1 MTSATDSILQDIA
14 DHSPGVI
21 YQYRLY
27 PDGRSCFP
35 FASEGMKRI
44 CGVFP
49 AEVIHD
55 AMPAIRL
62 VHPDDL
68 DDLMSSIAISATTMT
83 DWNHEYRVKPPS
95 ENGHWVLG
103 HASPRKLEDG
113 SILWSGFITN
123 ISDRKKLSDEL
134 LKTTRLYAVTAQ
146 INQMVL
152 HCKKQEDVFQESCR
166 IAVKEGKF
174 EMAWVALL
182 NQDKQTISPAASFG
196 EASSCLSDMPTGKS
210 PIDVSISE
218 KRTVWINNFESE
230 LGFPDWTI
238 KAIEQGFASCIAL
251 PIWLHG
257 SIIGTFNLYS
267 SQANFY
273 NASEIQLLEKVA
285 GNISFAIEAIDN
297 EIRHKQSEQL
307 LEAITTLSPD
317 VISILNEKGQL
328 IFNSPAAL
336 RIHGYTNKELLG
348 KNSLELIH
356 PDDQADSLKS
366 FQDLLDYPGLFVNVQ
381 YRYLNKDQSYTWME
395 ATALNQIAN
404 PQIHGVLTIS
414 RDISSRKKLEEDLKL
429 ALALRDEF
437 LSVASHELKTPLTSL
452 KLQLQ
457 MLSREVRPAENI
469 LPNVAKLAKS
479 LSVSTKQVDRI
490 TALVENLLD
499 VTRIQAGKLGIKA
512 EESDLSEAL
521 EDSLDRFGSLF
532 ADAGCALKIMIEKNI
547 SGSFDKSRIEQVF
560 VNLLSNAIK
569 YAPGEMI
576 EISLSRKSEHAIF
589 SVKDHGPGISQD
601 KQMTIFERFARATN
615 SRDISGLGLGL
626 FISKEIVEAH
636 GGAIRVESELG
647 QGASFIVELPLK

>member
-1 MTSATDSILQDIA
+1 MTSATDSFLQDIA

-21 YQYRLY
+21 YQYQLF

-35 FASEGMKRI
+35 FATNGLKRM
-44 CGVFP
+44 CGAFP
-49 AEVIHD
+49 EQVIHD
-55 AMPAIRL
+55 ATPILEL
-62 VHPDDL
+62 VHPDDI
-68 DDLMSSIAISATTMT
+68 DDLMNSIMLSAQNLT
-83 DWNHEYRVKPPS
+83 DWSYEFRMVPIG
-95 ENGHWVLG
+95 EAGHWVLG
-103 HASPRKLEDG
+103 HSTPRKLEDG
-113 SILWSGFITN
+113 SVLWSGFITD
-123 ISDRKKLSDEL
+123 ISERKKLTDEL

-166 IAVKEGKF
+166 IAVENGKF

-218 KRTVWINNFESE
+218 KRTIWINNFESE
-230 LGFPDWTI
+230 LDFPDWTI

-348 KNSLELIH
+348 KNLLELIH

-366 FQDLLDYPGLFVNVQ
+366 FQDLLD
-381 YRYLNKDQSYTWME
+381 R
-395 ATALNQIAN
+395 N
-404 PQIHGVLTIS
+404 PS
-414 RDISSRKKLEEDLKL
+414 
-429 ALALRDEF
+429 
-437 LSVASHELKTPLTSL
+437 
-452 KLQLQ
+452 
-457 MLSREVRPAENI
+457 
-469 LPNVAKLAKS
+469 
-479 LSVSTKQVDRI
+479 
-490 TALVENLLD
+490 
-499 VTRIQAGKLGIKA
+499 
-512 EESDLSEAL
+512 
-521 EDSLDRFGSLF
+521 
-532 ADAGCALKIMIEKNI
+532 EKNHHT
-547 SGSFDKSRIEQVF
+547 FQ
-560 VNLLSNAIK
+560 
-569 YAPGEMI
+569 
-576 EISLSRKSEHAIF
+576 
-589 SVKDHGPGISQD
+589 
-601 KQMTIFERFARATN
+601 
-615 SRDISGLGLGL
+615 
-626 FISKEIVEAH
+626 
-636 GGAIRVESELG
+636 
-647 QGASFIVELPLK
+647 

>member
-1 MTSATDSILQDIA
+1 MMSDTDSLFQDIA
-14 DHSPGVI
+14 DHAPGVI
-21 YQYRLY
+21 YHYRLY
-27 PDGRSCFP
+27 PDGQSCFP

-55 AMPAIRL
+55 ATPAINL

-68 DDLMSSIAISATTMT
+68 DDLMSSISISATTLT
-83 DWNHEYRVKPPS
+83 NWSHEYRVMPPG

-123 ISDRKKLSDEL
+123 ISERKKLSDEL
-134 LKTTRLYAVTAQ
+134 LKTARLYAVTAQ

-152 HCKKQEDVFQESCR
+152 HCKKQEDVFRESCR
-166 IAVKEGKF
+166 IAVEEGKF
-174 EMAWVALL
+174 QMAWVALI
-182 NQDKQTISPAASFG
+182 NQEQQFVSPSASFG
-196 EASSCLSDMPTGKS
+196 NAISCLEDMPSGEG
-210 PIDVSISE
+210 PIDVAISE
-218 KRTVWINNFESE
+218 KRSVWINDFHSGND
-230 LGFPDWTI
+230 FPEWRK
-238 KAIEQGFASCIAL
+238 KAIEHGFASCIAL

-257 SIIGTFNLYS
+257 SVIGSFNLYS
-267 SQANFY
+267 SQSNFY
-273 NASEIQLLEKVA
+273 NVSEIQLLEKVA
-285 GNISFAIEAIDN
+285 SNISFAIEAIDN

-317 VISILNEKGQL
+317 VISILSETGQI

-348 KNSLELIH
+348 KNYLEMIH
-356 PDDQADSLKS
+356 PDDQAESLKS

-381 YRYLNKDQSYTWME
+381 HRYLNKDQSYTWME
-395 ATALNQIAN
+395 ATALNQVAN

-414 RDISSRKKLEEDLKL
+414 RDISNRKKLEEDLKL
-429 ALALRDEF
+429 ALAMRDEF
-437 LSVASHELKTPLTSL
+437 LLVASHELKTPITSL

-469 LPNVAKLAKS
+469 LPNVAKLSKS

-499 VTRIQAGKLGIKA
+499 VTRIQAGKLNIKL

-521 EDSLDRFGSLF
+521 EDSLDRFGGLF
-532 ADAGCALKIMIEKNI
+532 SDAGCALKIMIEKNI
-547 SGSFDKSRIEQVF
+547 IGVFDKSRIEQVF

-569 YAPGEMI
+569 YAPGEML
-576 EISLSRKSEHAIF
+576 EISLTRKSEKAIF
-589 SVKDHGPGISQD
+589 SVKDHGPGISSD
-601 KQMTIFERFARATN
+601 KQNAIFERFARATD
-615 SRDISGLGLGL
+615 SRNISGLGLGL

-636 GGAIRVESELG
+636 RGVVRVESEPGLG
-647 QGASFIVELPLK
+647 ARFIVELPLK

>member
-1 MTSATDSILQDIA
+1 MTGDTSSFLKDIA
-14 DHSPGVI
+14 DHAPGVI

-44 CGVFP
+44 CGVYP
-49 AEVIHD
+49 EELIHD
-55 AMPAIRL
+55 AAPVFAL

-68 DDLMSSIAISATTMT
+68 EELMNATMLSAQNLTN
-83 DWNHEYRVKPPS
+83 WCHEFRMILPGES
-95 ENGHWVLG
+95 GRWILG
-103 HASPRKLEDG
+103 HATPRKLDDG

-123 ISDRKKLSDEL
+123 ISDRKKVGEEL
-134 LKTTRLYAVTAQ
+134 LKTTRLYAVIAQ

-152 HCKKQEDVFQESCR
+152 HCKKQNDVFQESCR
-166 IAVKEGKF
+166 IAVEEGKF
-174 EMAWVALL
+174 QMAWVGLI
-182 NQDKQTISPAASFG
+182 NQEKHTISPAASFG
-196 EASSCLSDMPTGKS
+196 ETTSCLSDMPSGKS
-210 PIDVSISE
+210 PIDVAISE
-218 KRTVWINNFESE
+218 KRTVWINDFQSE
-230 LGFPDWTI
+230 LNFPEWTI

-267 SQANFY
+267 SQSNFY
-273 NASEIQLLEKVA
+273 NASEIQLLEKVTS
-285 GNISFAIEAIDN
+285 NISFAIEAINN
-297 EIRHKQSEQL
+297 ENRHKQSEQL
-307 LEAITTLSPD
+307 LQAITNLSPD
-317 VISILNEKGQL
+317 VISILSEKGVL

-336 RIHGYTNKELLG
+336 RIHGYSNDELIG

-356 PDDQADSLKS
+356 PDDQAETLKA
-366 FQDLLDYPGLFVNVQ
+366 FQDLLLYPGLFVNVQ
-381 YRYLNKDQSYTWME
+381 YRYLNKDQTYTWME
-395 ATALNQIAN
+395 AIALNQMEN
-404 PQIHGVLTIS
+404 PNIEGVLTIS
-414 RDISSRKKLEEDLKL
+414 REISSRKKLEEDLKL

-469 LPNVAKLAKS
+469 LPNVARLAKS

-499 VTRIQAGKLGIKA
+499 VTRIQAGKLGIKP

-532 ADAGCALKIMIEKNI
+532 SDAGCALKIMIEKNI
-547 SGSFDKSRIEQVF
+547 IGSFDKSRIEQVF

-569 YAPGEMI
+569 YAPGEML
-576 EISLSRKSEHAIF
+576 EISLTRKSEQAIF

-601 KQMTIFERFARATN
+601 KQTAIFERFARATN

-636 GGAIRVESELG
+636 RGSIRVESELG
-647 QGASFIVELPLK
+647 HGARFIVELPLK